1 MSCNHHLVDMVQFC
15 QCNYSNF
22 LPRVHHQKQ
31 MWQQHH
37 CLHFPLWILHI
48 LITTSS
54 TLFIDEYLILLCWLS
69 LHHVMIQL
77 FILHPW
83 GPSHSVREVSDV
95 CMYQEKKNICMTCSS
110 YVFFWRDYFRLI
122 KHTIIPIYECIT
134 SIGNI
139 CIYNALCFMKEK
151 NLNLFITL
159 QSPFH
164 LSLKKLSA
172 WDTRNIE
179 KLDFPLNQAYSK
191 LKNLTDE
198 NWYTEKE
205 QKDSWPVFP
214 SLQILHLFLLTSVL
228 LKSVLF

>member
-1 MSCNHHLVDMVQFC
+1 MNISFCCVDYRYIMSW
-15 QCNYSNF
+15 SN
-22 LPRVHHQKQ
+22 
-31 MWQQHH
+31 
-37 CLHFPLWILHI
+37 
-48 LITTSS
+48 SS
-54 TLFIDEYLILLCWLS
+54 FFIHGDHLILSEKFQMFVCIKRKKIFVWLAV
-69 LHHVMIQL
+69 VMYFFEEIILGWLNIQL
-77 FILHPW
+77 YQYM
-83 GPSHSVREVSDV
+83 SVSPPLGIFVS
-95 CMYQEKKNICMTCSS
+95 
-110 YVFFWRDYFRLI
+110 
-122 KHTIIPIYECIT
+122 
-134 SIGNI
+134 
-139 CIYNALCFMKEK
+139 IYNALCFIKEK

-214 SLQILHLFLLTSVL
+214 SLQILYLFLLTSVL